1 MSGVGKQGVAGLFLG
16 QFNNLLRKGVV
27 GAGRETDMD
36 AVPAEVFLYLA
47 FNQNRDEF
55 FDRCTGS
62 MARDCRVYLGVDFRG
77 SVSVAVQVVESW
89 RRVARR

>member
-1 MSGVGKQGVAGLFLG
+1 
-16 QFNNLLRKGVV
+16 
-27 GAGRETDMD
+27 MD